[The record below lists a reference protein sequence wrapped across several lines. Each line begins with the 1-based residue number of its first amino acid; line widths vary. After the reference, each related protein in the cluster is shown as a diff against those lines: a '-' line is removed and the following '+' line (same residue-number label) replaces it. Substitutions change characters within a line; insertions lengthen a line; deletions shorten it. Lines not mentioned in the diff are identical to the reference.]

1 MNKYVMIPVEQ
12 YERYKAFM
20 KSSNEKIK
28 DKDESRQD
36 SEIMSN
42 KIAEDFSQEIDTDKD
57 YKRTSSQ
64 KNLLIR
70 RKTPGSFHLPVYQTT

>member
-28 DKDESRQD
+28 DKNESRQE

-42 KIAEDFSQEIDTDKD
+42 KIAEDISEIDSDKD
-57 YKRTSSQ
+57 YKRTL
-64 KNLLIR
+64 N
-70 RKTPGSFHLPVYQTT
+70 RKKIS

>member
-57 YKRTSSQ
+57 YKRTLSKKKIS
-64 KNLLIR
+64 
-70 RKTPGSFHLPVYQTT
+70 